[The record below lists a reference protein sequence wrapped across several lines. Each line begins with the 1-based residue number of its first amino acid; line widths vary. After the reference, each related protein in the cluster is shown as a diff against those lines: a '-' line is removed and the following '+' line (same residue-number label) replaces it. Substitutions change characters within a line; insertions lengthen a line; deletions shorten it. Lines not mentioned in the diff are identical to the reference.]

1 MLNPQKRPPTHF
13 HKSLDPPRPMP
24 AWRLTRKAL
33 HPEADHSA
41 SAMLNAQQFR
51 CFIEQFRDGIVLADK
66 MGSIIEWNQAEEQ
79 ITGLTRA
86 EVLGRSIWDV
96 DFQVIITIDERDKK
110 TILEEKKAIYLNLI
124 KKGKSPSLDKLV
136 EIEIQRPDGARCHIQ
151 RLLSIIKTAT
161 GFILA
166 SIMRDITRMNQAENA
181 LLESSIRFENQKQF
195 VSRILENIPSSL
207 VEIDR
212 SMRIVTVN
220 RNFLEKT
227 RRTEQ
232 ATLGCKLDSVF
243 PKELLVYTHLIHRVK
258 EVFQADLLDEGG
270 KVAFHAPG
278 LSNRVYYIRLFPVFL
293 IPRHPSSKTVNAE
306 YVKNV
311 MLLMDDITEREKL
324 GEEIRSVERHLDS
337 VVECADDLMVSLDPK
352 GNIITWNR
360 AAEVVSGI
368 KSEQAKGKPLVSIC
382 ASYQHLIMTKM
393 LDRLTQ
399 SRSVQRIETNLITA
413 NRKEV
418 PISWNCSLM
427 CDDNNSVTG
436 ILAIGRDLTELRHM
450 ENKLLQSD
458 KMASLGFLAGGIAH
472 DLRNPL
478 GIISSCAQ
486 LILENPKDS
495 KLRKQGLQKIYTST
509 RRASLIIENLLMFAR
524 PTGGWM
530 EKEINLHTI
539 IHETLELLNNQI
551 TLQNVI
557 VSETYQPDL
566 PVYIPYLYG
575 SKEMLQQVFANL
587 ISNACNAMPEGGL
600 LKITAEAISTGQ
612 VEIRFMDSGC
622 GISHENLNKIFD
634 PFFTTMPVGKGI
646 GMGLSISHAI
656 VLQHRGVI
664 EVQSE
669 VGKGSNFIVKLPIYR
684 KTL

>member
-1 MLNPQKRPPTHF
+1 
-13 HKSLDPPRPMP
+13 
-24 AWRLTRKAL
+24 
-33 HPEADHSA
+33 
-41 SAMLNAQQFR
+41 
-51 CFIEQFRDGIVLADK
+51 
-66 MGSIIEWNQAEEQ
+66 
-79 ITGLTRA
+79 
-86 EVLGRSIWDV
+86 
-96 DFQVIITIDERDKK
+96 
-110 TILEEKKAIYLNLI
+110 
-124 KKGKSPSLDKLV
+124 
-136 EIEIQRPDGARCHIQ
+136 
-151 RLLSIIKTAT
+151 
-161 GFILA
+161 
-166 SIMRDITRMNQAENA
+166 MNQAENA

-258 EVFQADLLDEGG
+258 EVFQAGLLDEGG

-324 GEEIRSVERHLDS
+324 GEEIRRVERHLAS

-382 ASYQHLIMTKM
+382 TSYQHLIMTKM

-418 PISWNCSLM
+418 PISWNFSLM

-436 ILAIGRDLTELRHM
+436 IVAIGRDLTELRHM

-458 KMASLGFLAGGIAH
+458 KMASLGVLAGGIAH

-566 PVYIPYLYG
+566 PYLYG
-575 SKEMLQQVFANL
+575 NKEMLQQVFANL
-587 ISNACNAMPEGGL
+587 ILNACNAMPEGGL
-600 LKITAEAISTGQ
+600 LKIAVEANSAGH
-612 VEIRFMDSGC
+612 VEIRFMDTG
-622 GISHENLNKIFD
+622 GGVPPENLSKIFD
-634 PFFTTMPVGKGI
+634 PFFTTMPVGKGV
-646 GMGLSISHAI
+646 GLGLSICHTI
-656 VLQHRGVI
+656 IQQHQGVI
-664 EVQSE
+664 EVHSE
-669 VGKGSNFIVKLPIYR
+669 VGKGSTFIV
-684 KTL
+684 